1 MAVGTYAL
9 TSLAN
14 LKSWIG
20 INDHGDDLQLEG
32 AIDRASS
39 IVESYLDRKI
49 LSRTYHEWIDAFS
62 QRTIAVQ
69 HHPITDIKTIS
80 FGTAEA
86 IYLTLDNADDVL
98 ATVENDGANLKFNR
112 VNASGVASSASL
124 AFSTYPT
131 TSQLVAQIN
140 SAVTGFTSTLTKNAY
155 SYTLHR
161 FGGRGMVEANM
172 NLTHARDNISEY
184 RVEFDTGRVHLLSDR
199 FPNYRADDRLTHRF
213 PGTFQG
219 LFIEYTAGFS
229 AVPADVE
236 QVAIEIAAE
245 LYRLRLEDTSKNSE
259 SLGDY
264 SYSRVSSDEKQN
276 MTLSKLLMYRNL
288 R

>member
-14 LKSWIG
+14 LKAWIG
-20 INDHGDDLQLEG
+20 VNDHAFDLQLEA
-32 AIDRASS
+32 AIDRSTS
-39 IVESYLDRKI
+39 IVESYLDRNV
-49 LSRTYHEWIDAFS
+49 LSRTYYEWIDAYS

-69 HHPITDIKTIS
+69 HHPITDIKTIA
-80 FGTAEA
+80 FGTADA
-86 IYLTLDNADDVL
+86 IHLTLDNSDDVL
-98 ATVENDGANLKFNR
+98 ATVENDGSSLKFAR
-112 VNASGVASSASL
+112 VDSSGSSSSSSL

-131 TSQLVAQIN
+131 TSQLVTQIN
-140 SAVTGFTSTLTKNAY
+140 AAVTGFTASLTKNAY

-172 NLTHARDNISEY
+172 NLTHARDNISEH
-184 RVEFDTGRVHLLSDR
+184 RVEFETGRVHLLSDR
-199 FPNYRADDRLTHRF
+199 FPNYRADDRFTHRF

-219 LFIEYTAGFS
+219 LFIEYTAGYS
-229 AVPADVE
+229 TVPADIE